1 MNRHAASKQKP
12 VPNFPSAVRPS
23 NFNSVIGRTV
33 LLKSSACIAG
43 EIALPELVRPV
54 APMVALGVLSASVVL
69 LNVVRTFAGPDP
81 ASGPSD
87 APAAA
92 DATLADKR
100 HAKISPNCLRAEE
113 RFEILSVWIT
123 ISLPRDDHLSG
134 PEIAM
139 LLPLCIAV
147 ATT

>member
-43 EIALPELVRPV
+43 ETAPPELVRPG
-54 APMVALGVLSASVVL
+54 ASTVALGVLSVSLVRS
-69 LNVVRTFAGPDP
+69 NVAGAFVGPDP
-81 ASGPSD
+81 ASGPSN
-87 APAAA
+87 APGAA
-92 DATLADKR
+92 DAPPADRR

-113 RFEILSVWIT
+113 RF
-123 ISLPRDDHLSG
+123 
-134 PEIAM
+134 
-139 LLPLCIAV
+139 
-147 ATT
+147 